1 MLYTHLSLSL
11 SLIWYSIFLWR
22 LSILRQMTI
31 LRGTIVAMP
40 GIAAPPSA
48 SWVSCK
54 VLLRRSRSERRWGD
68 QDKWRIMENQKW
80 VNPFCCIY
88 NVLLLYI
95 PYIYISIQKWR
106 LRKTRDRFQAGQKMT
121 VQQISPVFFWSNQ
134 KFIDFNSKKHVQHVS
149 PAKEVFSLVKLR
161 SLE

>member
-1 MLYTHLSLSL
+1 MIIMIIIYIYMLYTHLSLSL

-31 LRGTIVAMP
+31 LRGNIVAMP

-95 PYIYISIQKWR
+95 PYIYIHSKMAVTEDTRSISSGPKNGGSANFTSVFLIQSEIH
-106 LRKTRDRFQAGQKMT
+106 RFQQQKT
-121 VQQISPVFFWSNQ
+121 CSTCFTS
-134 KFIDFNSKKHVQHVS
+134 
-149 PAKEVFSLVKLR
+149 
-161 SLE
+161 

>member
-11 SLIWYSIFLWR
+11 ILIWYSFFLWR

-31 LRGTIVAMP
+31 LRGNIVAMP

-80 VNPFCCIY
+80 INPLCCIY
-88 NVLLLYI
+88 NVILLYI
-95 PYIYISIQKWR
+95 PYIYIPSKSPDLAIQNWR
-106 LRKTRDRFQAGQKMT
+106 LRKTRDRFQAGQKNGGSANFT
-121 VQQISPVFFWSNQ
+121 SVFLIQSEIHRFQQQ
-134 KFIDFNSKKHVQHVS
+134 KTCSTCFTS
-149 PAKEVFSLVKLR
+149 
-161 SLE
+161 